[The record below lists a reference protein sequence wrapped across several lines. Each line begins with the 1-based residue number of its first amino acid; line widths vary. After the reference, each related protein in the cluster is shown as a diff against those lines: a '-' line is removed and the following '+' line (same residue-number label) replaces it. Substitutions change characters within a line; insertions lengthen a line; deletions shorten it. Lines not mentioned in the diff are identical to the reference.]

1 MNLTS
6 ITARYLRRKQ
16 PQQFEPAEAELIATF
31 TAPEGSNISIEQ
43 ASAFYDKA
51 LGDVQAMVMSKMSG
65 KPATG
70 AAPVVTGSVLKV
82 EAPAQKTT
90 TPVKPAETKPAPA
103 AAAPAA
109 EAPKNKGGRPRKDAV
124 KPAEAKVEKDEF
136 GDPIVPAKTEA
147 AAAPAD
153 GTDEFGDPVSAAA
166 ATPDD
171 DEFAENEVKPMSP
184 TELQQIFTGLVM
196 EKKVAGSDIKTIM
209 LKYGAARTADT
220 QEKDRAKILAEVKAL
235 IKK

>member
-1 MNLTS
+1 MQVS
-6 ITARYLRRKQ
+6 DITVEFMRRVQLREY
-16 PQQFEPAEAELIATF
+16 EPAEARVTLKASLVDGEDHNDALMSLMADAKSAAIATLKGKAGE
-31 TAPEGSNISIEQ
+31 TTQTVKAPV
-43 ASAFYDKA
+43 A
-51 LGDVQAMVMSKMSG
+51 
-65 KPATG
+65 
-70 AAPVVTGSVLKV
+70 AAPV
-82 EAPAQKTT
+82 QKTT
-90 TPVKPAETKPAPA
+90 TPVKPAEAKTA

-136 GDPIVPAKTEA
+136 GDPIVPAKA
-147 AAAPAD
+147 AAVAAPAD
-153 GTDEFGDPVSAAA
+153 GVDEFGDPVSAAA

-184 TELQQIFTGLVM
+184 IELQQIFSGLVM
-196 EKKVAGSDIKTIM
+196 EKKVAGSDIKAIM

-220 QEKDRAKILAEVKAL
+220 QEKDRAAILAEVKAL